1 MTKKSARSDCSDLLK
16 ALDGRVIVMV
26 GMMGCG
32 KSAVGRRLA
41 ARLGLPFVDADDEIQ
56 KAAGMKISEI
66 FADQG
71 EEFFR
76 DRERLVIDRLLSQG
90 RQVLATG
97 GGAFMNEKTRARVRE
112 VGISVWLKADFDIL
126 MRRVGRRGDKRPLL
140 QGGNRE
146 KIMRD
151 LLEERSPIYAKAD
164 IAVESRDGPHD
175 EVVGEII
182 QQLKSKLTNM
192 SKIS

>member
-1 MTKKSARSDCSDLLK
+1 MSRSDNSILLE
-16 ALDGRVIVMV
+16 ALGGRAIVMV

-56 KAAGMKISEI
+56 KAAGKRISEI
-66 FADQG
+66 FADEG

-76 DRERLVIDRLLSQG
+76 DREQLVIDRLLSQG

-97 GGAFMNEKTRARVRE
+97 GGAFMNEATRERVRE
-112 VGISVWLKADFDIL
+112 VGVSVWLKADFNIL

-140 QGGNRE
+140 RDGNRE
-146 KIMRD
+146 QIMRN
-151 LLEERSPIYAKAD
+151 LLEKRSPIYAKAD

-175 EVVGEII
+175 EVVVEIVK
-182 QQLKSKLTNM
+182 QLTAKLTKM
-192 SKIS
+192 PEIS